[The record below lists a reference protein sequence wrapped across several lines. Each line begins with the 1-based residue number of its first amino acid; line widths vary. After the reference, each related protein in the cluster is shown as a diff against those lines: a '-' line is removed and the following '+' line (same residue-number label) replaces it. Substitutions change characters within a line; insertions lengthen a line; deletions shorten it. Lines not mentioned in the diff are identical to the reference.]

1 MTAPQDPKRI
11 VADGY
16 DRIAERYLA
25 WGATGVREAERD
37 CYTAVLLDALPIG
50 ATVLELG
57 CGAGIP
63 TTQRL
68 AERFAVTGVDISR
81 QQIAL
86 ARRNVPGATFI
97 HADMTALDVPPA
109 TFDAV
114 CAFYAFGHVPREEH
128 AGLLRQIATWLRP
141 GGLFVASF
149 SNEGPAGEIEDD
161 WLGTPMYFSG
171 YDAETNARLV
181 REAGFDIVTARPETA
196 EEFGRPT
203 TFFWIVARR
212 ASEPMKEAEYDD

>member
-1 MTAPQDPKRI
+1 MTTSHDPKRI

-16 DRIAERYLA
+16 DRIAERYAA
-25 WGATGVREAERD
+25 WAASVRVRERD
-37 CYTAVLLDALPIG
+37 YYTNVMLDVLPDG

-68 AERFAVTGVDISR
+68 AERFAVTGVDSSR

-86 ARRNVPGATFI
+86 ARRNVPRATFI
-97 HADMTALDVPPA
+97 HADMTALAIPPA

-128 AGLLRQIATWLRP
+128 AALLGQIATWLRP
-141 GGLFVASF
+141 GGLLVASF
-149 SNEGPAGEIEDD
+149 SNDGSAGEIEDD
-161 WLGTPMYFSG
+161 WLGAPMYFSG

-181 REAGFDIVTARPETA
+181 RDAGLQIVTARPETA

-203 TFFWIVARR
+203 TFFWIVARS
-212 ASEPMKEAEYDD
+212 ASEPMKEAEQND